1 MRSIQS
7 VEYYETM
14 KKEGR
19 SINSTLWTDL
29 ENMMVSERC
38 QTYKTL

>member
-19 SINSTLWTDL
+19 STLWTDL